1 MTWGALL
8 KTVGQGV
15 AKKVSGAA
23 KKKGSEMAKKIV
35 NKKEESKQSAI
46 VIREKSTAL
55 IPISKAD
62 GEEDSSIQKS
72 ESSSSP
78 LERIRS
84 TLLDI
89 IETLKKRR
97 KLVLDRSRKDRVQAD
112 KIKKGKREGLLEKM
126 KSGGKKMLS
135 NVASAASGWWER
147 LQKFLLMTMLGS
159 LVLAI
164 KNNWEAIQ
172 EKIKETVEFV
182 KELWENLEPILTPIW
197 KGLMWIVKKGFGLV
211 KPLFGMSKESKE
223 IEQGT
228 DEVSK
233 GLEEV
238 KKKTSWIEGL
248 FKKSK
253 EDTEK
258 LKDEDYTK
266 EFKNLEKMESEDKE
280 NPGDDLKE
288 IEQTVEGVKDKIA
301 KIKLDLPKFEE
312 GAVPVP
318 ETGPAI
324 VHKGEVI
331 IPAPI
336 VKQVGGP
343 MNIVNLIEMGRLP
356 GLGGG
361 GGGTNAITAKAQTKS
376 LGKRAKDVG
385 NLLARS
391 FRKKEDRDPLTQF
404 ASLSEDLPPAMME
417 KMNETLASI
426 KEQTEYE
433 DPSGTTIFIPLPPSN
448 QSSSSGGGNGGSG
461 TNMVTVGDSTAAT
474 LNKYREALIQAALY

>member
-1 MTWGALL
+1 MAWGALV
-8 KTVGQGV
+8 KTV
-15 AKKVSGAA
+15 AKGALKKKA

-46 VIREKSTAL
+46 VVREKSTAL

-97 KLVLDRSRKDRVQAD
+97 KLVLNKSRKDRVQAD
-112 KIKKGKREGLLEKM
+112 KEKKAKREGLLEKM

-135 NVASAASGWWER
+135 NVKAAAIGWWER
-147 LQKFLLMTMLGS
+147 LQRFLLMTMLGA
-159 LVLAI
+159 LVLSI

-197 KGLMWIVKKGFGLV
+197 NILKWITVKGLELI
-211 KPLFGMSKESKE
+211 KPLFGISKESKE

-258 LKDEDYTK
+258 LKDEDYSG
-266 EFKNLEKMESEDKE
+266 EFKKIEKMESGDEE
-280 NPGDDLKE
+280 NPGEDIKKV
-288 IEQTVEGVKDKIA
+288 EQTVADAKDKIA
-301 KIKLDLPKFEE
+301 KIELDLPEYE
-312 GAVPVP
+312 TGAVPVP
-318 ETGPAI
+318 ETGPAV

-336 VKQVGGP
+336 VKMAGGA
-343 MNIVNLIEMGRLP
+343 MNIENMINMMQSSTTNIKQNPLKVISIMEGMAKEFAPMGEQLP
-356 GLGGG
+356 AMINETISESKIGGAPDKILEKMENTFTTLKEQTDYEDPSATTVLVPVPTPSQPSMSSGG
-361 GGGTNAITAKAQTKS
+361 GGGTK
-376 LGKRAKDVG
+376 
-385 NLLARS
+385 
-391 FRKKEDRDPLTQF
+391 
-404 ASLSEDLPPAMME
+404 
-417 KMNETLASI
+417 
-426 KEQTEYE
+426 
-433 DPSGTTIFIPLPPSN
+433 FIPVGESN
-448 QSSSSGGGNGGSG
+448 
-461 TNMVTVGDSTAAT
+461 
-474 LNKYREALIQAALY
+474 KEALNRYISAVIQKALY

>member
-8 KTVGQGV
+8 QTVGKGV

-89 IETLKKRR
+89 IETLKRRR

-135 NVASAASGWWER
+135 NVAAAASGWWER
-147 LQKFLLMTMLGS
+147 LQKFLLMTMLGA

-197 KGLMWIVKKGFGLV
+197 NGLKWVVGWVVGPDYDKLMKL
-211 KPLFGMSKESKE
+211 SKEQKE
-223 IEQGT
+223 VEEGT

-233 GLEEV
+233 LNNDLEKKSSWLSGLFNKSVDDSEKLEE
-238 KKKTSWIEGL
+238 
-248 FKKSK
+248 
-253 EDTEK
+253 
-258 LKDEDYTK
+258 EDYSID
-266 EFKNLEKMESEDKE
+266 FSDLETLESQTQDAVDEE
-280 NPGDDLKE
+280 GGTDLEQAEEAMDEVTQK
-288 IEQTVEGVKDKIA
+288 IEE
-301 KIKLDLPKFEE
+301 IKLDLPAFEK
-312 GAVPVP
+312 GAVPV
-318 ETGPAI
+318 EGTGPAI

-331 IPAPI
+331 VPEHKVKQAGGPLVIQNMINMMSSSSGKIKENPLQVIGIMQGMAQEFAPI
-336 VKQVGGP
+336 GEQ
-343 MNIVNLIEMGRLP
+343 LP
-356 GLGGG
+356 GIINETIGESKIGG
-361 GGGTNAITAKAQTKS
+361 APAKILEK
-376 LGKRAKDVG
+376 
-385 NLLARS
+385 
-391 FRKKEDRDPLTQF
+391 
-404 ASLSEDLPPAMME
+404 ME
-417 KMNETLASI
+417 KTLTI
-426 KEQTEYE
+426 LKEQTGYE

-448 QSSSSGGGNGGSG
+448 QSSSNGGGNGGSG